1 MEVKLMK
8 AAFEVIVNNSTD
20 LLFLKDINSVYHA
33 ASLPFIK
40 MAGKSSLSEIIGRTD
55 LEIFENE
62 TLAKRYIADDHRLLD
77 GGQDLIDYIEP
88 ICDDNGNAR
97 YGSTSK
103 YILRDSKGQ
112 VIGLLGITRD
122 ITTEYLA
129 RQRYQSE
136 LRYLFELPED
146 TYAVCY
152 IDADSWRVISQ
163 RRKDISGGTLQEC
176 TTVDDMARFAVES
189 IVDKSCKAAEFYRNF
204 TAEALHE
211 IYSSGRRTVSFK
223 YERRLS
229 DNSSRWV
236 KNELNF
242 LTDADSGH
250 LCVMLSAKDINGIKQ
265 AQKRLEAAARL
276 DSMTQLLNRETAMEC
291 IKNIL
296 ENEKDRHH
304 ALFMLDID
312 NFKSLN
318 DTLGHQAGDDFLIK
332 LAKGLKEI
340 FSESDVVGRIGGDEF
355 FALMRNAPDRE
366 TVEKKA
372 CEILDTVRNTA
383 ADYPKVKLGGSIG
396 IGVYPKDGNDLDGL
410 YSKADSALYTAKRSG
425 KNMYVFAE

>member
-1 MEVKLMK
+1 M
-8 AAFEVIVNNSTD
+8 NNSTD

-33 ASLPFIK
+33 ASMPFIK

-62 TLAKRYIADDHRLLD
+62 ALAKRYIADDHRLLE
-77 GGQDLIDYIEP
+77 GGADLVDYTEP
-88 ICDDNGNAR
+88 IKDDHGKAR

-103 YILRDSKGQ
+103 YILRDSKGE

-136 LRYLFELPED
+136 LSYLFELPED

-152 IDADSWRVISQ
+152 IDVDSWRVISQ

-176 TTVDDMARFAVES
+176 STVEDMARFAVES

-204 TAEALHE
+204 SADALHG

-229 DNSSRWV
+229 DDSSRWV

-276 DSMTQLLNRETAMEC
+276 DSMTQLFNRETAMEC
-291 IKNIL
+291 IRSIL
-296 ENEKDRHH
+296 ESDKERRH

-312 NFKSLN
+312 NFKDLN

-332 LAKGLKEI
+332 LARGLKGR
-340 FSESDVVGRIGGDEF
+340 FRESDVVGRIGGDEF
-355 FALMRNAPDRE
+355 FALMQNVSERE
-366 TVEKKA
+366 LIDKKA
-372 CEILDTVRNTA
+372 SEILDIVQA
-383 ADYPKVKLGGSIG
+383 AASDYPEVKLGGSIG
-396 IGVYPKDGNDLDGL
+396 IGIYPKDGSDLDGL

-425 KNMYVFAE
+425 KNMYVFAK

>member
-62 TLAKRYIADDHRLLD
+62 TLAKRYIADDHRLLE

-88 ICDDNGNAR
+88 ICDDHGNAR

-152 IDADSWRVISQ
+152 IDADS
-163 RRKDISGGTLQEC
+163 
-176 TTVDDMARFAVES
+176 
-189 IVDKSCKAAEFYRNF
+189 
-204 TAEALHE
+204 
-211 IYSSGRRTVSFK
+211 
-223 YERRLS
+223 
-229 DNSSRWV
+229 
-236 KNELNF
+236 
-242 LTDADSGH
+242 
-250 LCVMLSAKDINGIKQ
+250 
-265 AQKRLEAAARL
+265 
-276 DSMTQLLNRETAMEC
+276 
-291 IKNIL
+291 
-296 ENEKDRHH
+296 
-304 ALFMLDID
+304 
-312 NFKSLN
+312 
-318 DTLGHQAGDDFLIK
+318 
-332 LAKGLKEI
+332 
-340 FSESDVVGRIGGDEF
+340 
-355 FALMRNAPDRE
+355 
-366 TVEKKA
+366 
-372 CEILDTVRNTA
+372 
-383 ADYPKVKLGGSIG
+383 
-396 IGVYPKDGNDLDGL
+396 
-410 YSKADSALYTAKRSG
+410 
-425 KNMYVFAE
+425 